1 LKIEDEFEYVEGNEN
16 HELGA
21 VFKVNNLKEEEFL
34 LKIIITP
41 SNKIA
46 FQIALQ
52 SEKPETEEFAK
63 FAL

>member
-1 LKIEDEFEYVEGNEN
+1 MEGNEN

-21 VFKVNNLKEEEFL
+21 VFRVNNLKEEEFL